1 MNLTQS
7 ERMTLDTL
15 AARVAE
21 IAALPEQQTRIN
33 RWKALNALKPVRPM
47 VAIDQI
53 CWHELMDDPLL
64 QPVCTDPFARGVEW
78 MLRETLYRWEHLRAD
93 MVVRPELCIGRAVH
107 GMSFGLSPIE
117 QTAVTDPANGVVGH
131 YYLDQLS
138 TESDLAKLQEPCVH
152 EDVEASQRAYE
163 MAQQC
168 VGRHLNVRI
177 QGVQTM
183 FAPWDR
189 IPELHSVEQ
198 TILDLIDRP
207 EFAHALIQRML
218 HLNLIMLD
226 QLESQGLL
234 GSDFSVIH
242 CSGAFTDELPQDGF
256 DPICPRAIDNWT
268 CGMAQIFSTVSPA
281 MHDEFEI
288 QYALQWYRRFGLTYY
303 GCCEPLDRKID
314 IIRQI
319 PNVRKVS
326 ISPWADVQRS
336 AQSLGVTLV
345 MSRKP
350 NPALLAG
357 PVWHPELV
365 ERELR
370 ETLDACAE
378 SGTPLEFILK
388 DISTLCYEPRR
399 LWEWHDLAMRLV
411 EDAAETL

>member
-1 MNLTQS
+1 MQLTQR
-7 ERMTLDTL
+7 ERNTIDTL
-15 AARVAE
+15 AAKVAE
-21 IAALPEQQTRIN
+21 IAALPEQQNRIDQ
-33 RWKALNALKPVRPM
+33 WKALNALHPVRPM

-64 QPVCTDPFARGVEW
+64 QTVCEDPFARNVEW

-93 MVVRPELCIGRAVH
+93 MVVRPELCISRSIH
-107 GMSFGLSPIE
+107 GTHFGLSPVE
-117 QTAVTDPANGVVGH
+117 RTAVTDPANGVVGH
-131 YYLDQLS
+131 YYLDQLQS
-138 TESDLAKLQEPCVH
+138 EADLDKLREPEVY
-152 EDVEASQRAYE
+152 EDKEASRRAYE
-163 MAQQC
+163 MANDL
-168 VGRHLNVRI
+168 VGHRLQVRM
-177 QGVQTM
+177 QGMQTM

-207 EFAHALIQRML
+207 DFAHALIQRML
-218 HLNLIMLD
+218 DLHLVMLD

-234 GSDFSVIH
+234 GVDFSTIH
-242 CSGAFTDELPQDGF
+242 CSGAFTDELPADGF
-256 DPICPRAIDNWT
+256 NPDCPRAIDNWT

-288 QYALQWYRRFGLTYY
+288 QYAVQWYRRFGLTYY

-326 ISPWADVQRS
+326 ISPWADVRR
-336 AQSLGVTLV
+336 AAGSLGASLV

-350 NPALLAG
+350 SPALLAG
-357 PVWHPELV
+357 PVWRPDLV

-378 SGTPLEFILK
+378 TGTPVEFILK
-388 DISTLCYEPRR
+388 DISTICYEPQR
-399 LWEWHDLAMRLV
+399 LWEWEDLAMCIV
-411 EDAAETL
+411 EEYAVSG